1 MIKLIFKSIID
12 WVNGEHYLGVWKE
25 DGHLYIDRNG
35 LIFLSR
41 QQFMMTKRVLR
52 SRQEKHYLM
61 NWKEKVLLHV
71 RNVLNEGV
79 IDISRKKVNWSEKDG
94 KEQKFVLLMRYV
106 VLPGCSI
113 KGQQTTIEPDF
124 INGNNFYLLF
134 VLALL
139 LGDDISFWRFARWGR
154 RVKASRGSLIFAL
167 HFYKVIIKAIW
178 RDQYVESHLGQ
189 T

>member
-1 MIKLIFKSIID
+1 MKRRWSSLHRQIKTA
-12 WVNGEHYLGVWKE
+12 
-25 DGHLYIDRNG
+25 NG

-52 SRQEKHYLM
+52 SGQEKHYLM

-71 RNVLNEGV
+71 WNVLNEGV
-79 IDISRKKVNWSEKDG
+79 IDISRKKGNWSEKDG

-154 RVKASRGSLIFAL
+154 VKASRGSLIFAL

>member
-1 MIKLIFKSIID
+1 MKRRWSSLHRQIKTA
-12 WVNGEHYLGVWKE
+12 
-25 DGHLYIDRNG
+25 NG

-41 QQFMMTKRVLR
+41 RQFMMTKRVLR
-52 SRQEKHYLM
+52 SGQKKHYLM
-61 NWKEKVLLHV
+61 NWMEKVLLHL
-71 RNVLNEGV
+71 RNVINEGV
-79 IDISRKKVNWSEKDG
+79 RDISRKKVNWSEKDG

-154 RVKASRGSLIFAL
+154 GGPKLREGHWFSRYISTKLLSRPYGGINTL
-167 HFYKVIIKAIW
+167 KAI
-178 RDQYVESHLGQ
+178 
-189 T
+189 